1 MWIRDVEVKMEMK
14 ESNSGNILQID
25 MSDSDLE

>member
-1 MWIRDVEVKMEMK
+1 MWIRVVEVKMEMK
-14 ESNSGNILQID
+14 ESNSGNILQMD

>member
-1 MWIRDVEVKMEMK
+1 MWIRDVEAKMEMK